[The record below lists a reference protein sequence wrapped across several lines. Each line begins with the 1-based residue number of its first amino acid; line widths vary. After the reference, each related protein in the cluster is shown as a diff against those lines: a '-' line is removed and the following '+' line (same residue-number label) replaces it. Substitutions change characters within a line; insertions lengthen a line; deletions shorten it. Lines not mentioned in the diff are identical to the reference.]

1 MDYTVSALFYFFF
14 KKSEAS
20 LTAVAQWVGCRPA
33 NQKVAGSIPGQG
45 TCLVYSPDVQ
55 LGGCN
60 RQPIDVSLSLS
71 FSLYSPPSK
80 NK

>member
-20 LTAVAQWVGCRPA
+20 LTGVAQWVGCRPT

-60 RQPIDVSLSLS
+60 RQLIDVSLTLFLPLFPSL
-71 FSLYSPPSK
+71 
-80 NK
+80 